1 MLIADSEEKLQN
13 ILSTVT
19 VERKNKG
26 LRLNT
31 KKTEC
36 MAISKQSN
44 SPTCNILCKGERIKQ
59 VGSIKYLGFTITP
72 DARCDTQI
80 KKRIALFKD
89 TFTKMKSIFTNSNI
103 RIYPKINILKA
114 YIRTILLHG
123 CECWTLTKDLD
134 RKPEAAEMWYT
145 RRIMRILSWTE
156 RKSNEEVME
165 MAGYIRSLLKTI
177 RKDN

>member
-1 MLIADSEEKLQN
+1 MYKPIYRGVRQGGVFSLDLFNIYSEMVLRNIKHHEGVRVGDKNLSNLRYADDTVLIADSEEKLQN

-31 KKTEC
+31 KKNEC
-36 MAISKQSN
+36 MAISKQPN

-80 KKRIALFKD
+80 KKRIALFQD

-103 RIYPKINILKA
+103 RIYTKINILKA
-114 YIRTILLHG
+114 YIMDHPSA
-123 CECWTLTKDLD
+123 W
-134 RKPEAAEMWYT
+134 M
-145 RRIMRILSWTE
+145 
-156 RKSNEEVME
+156 
-165 MAGYIRSLLKTI
+165 
-177 RKDN
+177 